1 MPYKDKEELRRHKKD
16 WDMTYYQKKRKL
28 IDEAFGKE
36 CHVCH
41 KSENKVICIHKKDGQ
56 PHKKLKQM
64 NLADIRYLIEN
75 NKDEYVALCA
85 LCHTSVHWCMVRL
98 GLRWDLV
105 EVYWS

>member
-1 MPYKDKEELRRHKKD
+1 MYKDVEARKQMAKKTYL
-16 WDMTYYQKKRKL
+16 TYYQKKRKL
-28 IDEAFGKE
+28 IDEVFGKE

-85 LCHTSVHWCMVRL
+85 LCHTSAHWCMNNL
-98 GLRWDLV
+98 GMNWEDIDKAL
-105 EVYWS
+105 